1 MDPARAGGVVTFPK
15 AREAVFL
22 RQSAVLFD
30 AILVSAIPVELS
42 GR

>member
-1 MDPARAGGVVTFPK
+1 MATFPK

-22 RQSAVLFD
+22 RQGAVPLD